1 MANSPTGQS
10 GHFHAVRFY
19 DSVESLARMVAGFLA
34 EGLMAK
40 QPALS
45 IATPDHSRA
54 IETALAAKGWD
65 VAALK
70 ASGELTLLD
79 AEETLAA
86 FMVDGMPDAA
96 KFEAIASKA
105 IERACGGRRDC
116 TIRAYG
122 EMVDILWKRNQ
133 SVAAIRVEVLWN
145 KLAATRDFSLLC
157 GYAMGNFFKDAQQRM
172 DVCREH
178 THLLMDDERP
188 QPIIRVN

>member
-1 MANSPTGQS
+1 MRNSPTRQS

-40 QPALS
+40 QPALA

-54 IETALAAKGWD
+54 IEAALVANGWD

-70 ASGELTLLD
+70 ANGELTVLD

-96 KFEAIASKA
+96 KFEAIATNA
-105 IERACGGRRDC
+105 LERACQGRTDC

-122 EMVDILWKRNQ
+122 EMVDVLWKRNQ
-133 SVAAIRVEVLWN
+133 SVAAIRLEMLWN
-145 KLAATRDFSLLC
+145 KLATSRDFSLLC
-157 GYAMGNFFKDAQQRM
+157 GYAMGNFLKDAEQRM
-172 DVCREH
+172 DVCRRH
-178 THLLMDDERP
+178 THLLMDDERA
-188 QPIIRVN
+188 QQSTAVN